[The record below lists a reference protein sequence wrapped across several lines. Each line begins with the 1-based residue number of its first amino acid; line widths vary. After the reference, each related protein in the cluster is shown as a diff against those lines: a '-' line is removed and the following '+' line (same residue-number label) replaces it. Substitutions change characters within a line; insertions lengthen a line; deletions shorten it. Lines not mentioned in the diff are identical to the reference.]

1 MTIEEAKVLR
11 VELLTMTERLIAE
24 FDGTPAGS
32 VIAVVAL
39 CRRQLAATG
48 VNSVGLTYATESMAR
63 TKMSKAAKPRC
74 RTLRTRPPAPSDQQG
89 RTTRNTSDDLTVEY
103 PTGSGR
109 RLSRSATSRRTSPT
123 G

>member
-48 VNSVGLTYATESMAR
+48 VNGVGLTYATESMAR
-63 TKMSKAAKPRC
+63 RKLGGVIAMPDSP
-74 RTLRTRPPAPSDQQG
+74 
-89 RTTRNTSDDLTVEY
+89 DL
-103 PTGSGR
+103 PTGTER
-109 RLSRSATSRRTSPT
+109 PARAHDPEHER
-123 G
+123 